1 MRFTDIVAIG
11 SIVVGV
17 ILFIAIL
24 HSEKRKR
31 KFLQQEIEKLKKSIE
46 QDETKADIEIRIK
59 KLKDLAANV
68 VEEINDNT
76 EDKLNTL
83 SNNKIIEFEEYANQV
98 LEKIEINHK
107 EVMFLYDM
115 LNDKV
120 DSVKSVVSD
129 LEKAR
134 LECVELNL
142 GSKKISKDS
151 SVEDIN
157 NVVADN
163 ELDEDFI
170 ELLNSCSDIEKE
182 AHEDTLYDN
191 MEEISIASVLRE
203 ESAGHYSDNVVEDNN
218 KSKMNDYQK
227 RNEQI
232 IKLYSLGYSTV
243 DISKKLGIGTGEV
256 ALINNLYHD
265 RMVVVD

>member
-1 MRFTDIVAIG
+1 MISKGFYEYLET
-11 SIVVGV
+11 
-17 ILFIAIL
+17 IAEERRL
-24 HSEKRKR
+24 DK
-31 KFLQQEIEKLKKSIE
+31 
-46 QDETKADIEIRIK
+46 QDV
-59 KLKDLAANV
+59 LAAVEIALIKAAQAEGHTGIIEVEFNDEQKKVRISETFNV
-68 VEEINDNT
+68 VEEINDNA
-76 EDKLNTL
+76 ENKLNTL

-98 LEKIEINHK
+98 LEKIDINHK

-120 DSVKSVVSD
+120 ESVKSVVSD

-170 ELLNSCSDIEKE
+170 ELLNSCSDIEE
-182 AHEDTLYDN
+182 ARGDILDDN
-191 MEEISIASVLRE
+191 MEEISIASVLSE
-203 ESAGHYSDNVVEDNN
+203 EGAGHYSNNVVEDNN

-227 RNEQI
+227 RSEQI

>member
-31 KFLQQEIEKLKKSIE
+31 KFLQQEIEKLKKSIA

-68 VEEINDNT
+68 VEEINDNA
-76 EDKLNTL
+76 ENKLNTL

-98 LEKIEINHK
+98 LEKIDINHK

-120 DSVKSVVSD
+120 ESVKSVVSD

-170 ELLNSCSDIEKE
+170 ELLNSCSDIEE
-182 AHEDTLYDN
+182 ARGDILDDN
-191 MEEISIASVLRE
+191 MEEISIASVLSE
-203 ESAGHYSDNVVEDNN
+203 EGAGHYSNNVVEDNN

-227 RNEQI
+227 RSEQI